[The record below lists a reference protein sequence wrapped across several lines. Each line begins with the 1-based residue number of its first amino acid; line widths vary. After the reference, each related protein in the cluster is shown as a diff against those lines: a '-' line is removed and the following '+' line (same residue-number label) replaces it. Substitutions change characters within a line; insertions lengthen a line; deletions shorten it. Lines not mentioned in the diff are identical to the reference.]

1 MYSEKDLDR
10 TIKNNKTL
18 HFDMSKL
25 EEEYDYETDQ
35 EHLTSGLK
43 ILAYDLYYAV
53 EFFVHEDPLLFVENL
68 ERKLWSKNASCSWV
82 E

>member
-1 MYSEKDLDR
+1 M
-10 TIKNNKTL
+10 T
-18 HFDMSKL
+18 KL

-43 ILAYDLYYAV
+43 ILAYDLFYAV

-68 ERKLWSKNASCSWV
+68 ERKL
-82 E
+82 

>member
-1 MYSEKDLDR
+1 
-10 TIKNNKTL
+10 
-18 HFDMSKL
+18 MSKL

-43 ILAYDLYYAV
+43 ILAYDLFYAV

-68 ERKLWSKNASCSWV
+68 SENCDAKSDESIIELSSVLNF
-82 E
+82 